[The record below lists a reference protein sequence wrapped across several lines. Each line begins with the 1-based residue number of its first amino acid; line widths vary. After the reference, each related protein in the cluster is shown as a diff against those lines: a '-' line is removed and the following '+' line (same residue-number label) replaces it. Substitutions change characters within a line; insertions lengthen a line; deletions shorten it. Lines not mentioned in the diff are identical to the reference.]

1 MKSRKRSFSKVP
13 SIAKVAFIKTVDR
26 VKPVKK
32 SPDEAYQ
39 RLFADVREASLF
51 VDGKIFA
58 DLVPRKS
65 PTITSKK
72 YEKAKKKADFD
83 LKAFIDDHF
92 YEFTSRSVTQD
103 LVGVENMTT
112 REYVRELW
120 PHLERRNYTDKGS
133 LIALPHPYIV
143 PGGRFNEQFYWD
155 TYFVMLGLA
164 ADGRWDDI
172 YGMMRNYAYMMSKLR
187 LIPTANRTYFV
198 SRSQP
203 PFLAFMVRLL
213 SEEYGKNIYAE
224 FLPVMLAEYR
234 FWMRGTKK
242 ALAEGSFKRLVYMA
256 DGDTFL
262 NRYFDNKPTPRPDVG
277 GEDLHTA
284 SLTDRDSKKLFTDIR
299 AGAESGWDFS
309 SRWFEDARS
318 MQSIVTTDI
327 VPVDLNSL
335 LFYLENTIA
344 EAYDYIKL
352 PKVAKRFRII
362 AERRATAVN
371 KYMWNEKQG
380 YYCDY
385 NFIKHGQSAELT
397 LAGVFPLYC
406 KLATDE
412 QAAKVADRIEK
423 DFLRQGGLVTTLKDT
438 GQQWDSPNGWAPL
451 QWAAIQGLRNYGHDE
466 LAKKIRDAWLKANEM
481 VFDKYHK
488 MVEKYDVVNPGVIGA
503 GGEYAPQEGFG
514 WTNGVYAVLKDEQSF
529 ENK

>member
-1 MKSRKRSFSKVP
+1 MKSEKKSLSKVTG
-13 SIAKVAFIKTVDR
+13 IAKAAFIKTVDR

-39 RLFADVREASLF
+39 GLFADVRDSAMF

-58 DLVPRKS
+58 DLVPKKS
-65 PTITSKK
+65 PTLTSKK
-72 YEKAKKKADFD
+72 YAKAKKKVDFD

-92 YEFTSRSVTQD
+92 YEFTSRSITHD
-103 LVGVENMTT
+103 LVGVENMTA

-164 ADGRWDDI
+164 ADGHWDDI
-172 YGMMRNYAYMMSKLR
+172 YGMMRNYAYMMSKLK

-203 PFLAFMVRLL
+203 PFLAFMVHLL
-213 SEEYGKNIYAE
+213 SEEYGKNVYAE
-224 FLPVMLAEYR
+224 FLPVLLAEYR

-242 ALAEGSFKRLVYMA
+242 ALVDGAYKRLVYMPG
-256 DGDTFL
+256 DDTFL

-277 GEDLHTA
+277 GEDTQTA
-284 SLTDRDSKKLFTDIR
+284 SLTDRDSEKLFTDIR

-309 SRWFEDARS
+309 SRWFEDGLS
-318 MQSIVTTDI
+318 MHSIVTTDI

-335 LFYLENTIA
+335 LFTLENTIA

-352 PKVAKRFRII
+352 PKVSKRFRII

-371 KYMWNEKQG
+371 RYLWNEEEG
-380 YYCDY
+380 YYYDY
-385 NFIKHGQSAELT
+385 NFNKSKQSSELT

-406 KLATDE
+406 KLADDE
-412 QAAKVADRIEK
+412 RAEKVAKRIEG
-423 DFLRQGGLVTTLKDT
+423 DFLKPGGLVTTLKNT

-451 QWAAIQGLRNYGHDE
+451 QWATIQGLRNYGYDD
-466 LAKKIRDAWLKANEM
+466 LAKKIRDSWLGSNEK
-481 VFDKYHK
+481 VFGKYHK
-488 MVEKYDVVNPGVIGA
+488 MVEKYDVVNPGVIGG

-514 WTNGVYAVLKDEQSF
+514 WTNGVYAVLKDEQLS